1 MTQELINTAAQ
12 LAVVLVIV
20 LLAWLPTL
28 LVQRLRKQ
36 AAPSLPRYVGLIA
49 PNRRGML
56 WACMAFVVF
65 APLSL
70 GLFLLP
76 TLRNLANGDN
86 TVVGMIRDSGHS
98 AETIG
103 VVLIVAFLKTGLSE
117 EIFFR
122 GLIAKRLIAWLGF
135 PIGNT
140 LQARLFGAVHL
151 LIFVVPGGPAFDP
164 FAATA
169 FVAVTGTAGWVM
181 GWINERLGNG
191 SIAPSWL
198 MHGLGNSIAY
208 PVLAFL

>member
-1 MTQELINTAAQ
+1 
-12 LAVVLVIV
+12 
-20 LLAWLPTL
+20 
-28 LVQRLRKQ
+28 
-36 AAPSLPRYVGLIA
+36 
-49 PNRRGML
+49 
-56 WACMAFVVF
+56 
-65 APLSL
+65 
-70 GLFLLP
+70 
-76 TLRNLANGDN
+76 LRNLANGDN
-86 TVVGMIRDSGHS
+86 TVVGMIRDSGLS

-140 LQARLFGAVHL
+140 LQALLFGAVHL

-164 FAATA
+164 LAATA

-198 MHGLGNSIAY
+198 MHGLGNAIAY